1 MAGAEGWRIVV
12 SIGPAHPELRRDLA
26 QIPER
31 GRAERLRQLAL
42 LGLSGLR
49 TAPVP
54 STPPELA
61 KAPGPSPLDARRN
74 KLMRGLGAEGED

>member
-1 MAGAEGWRIVV
+1 MAGADGWRIVV

-49 TAPVP
+49 AGPIPSPPPAPATVP
-54 STPPELA
+54 ES
-61 KAPGPSPLDARRN
+61 SPLDARRH
-74 KLMRGLGAEGED
+74 KLMRGLAAESED

>member
-1 MAGAEGWRIVV
+1 MAGADGWRIVV

-49 TAPVP
+49 SAPVP
-54 STPPELA
+54 SQPPALATPPE
-61 KAPGPSPLDARRN
+61 PTPLDARRH